1 MGAIEQ
7 MPQLVAT
14 MALQLPLLT
23 RERFADLVGLT
34 HATVFSM
41 CDRGYLPTLH
51 LSGAVGACSELGSSS
66 RNVCRQGA
74 VVSGAVI
81 KGASA
86 DALGARSTREDGRGS
101 GSPLHSKTRGNDGGA
116 MPVASS
122 DGNEARPSRW
132 DGRYRN
138 DPPAG

>member
-51 LSGAVGACSELGSSS
+51 LSGS
-66 RNVCRQGA
+66 RRVFVNLEALRAMC
-74 VVSGAVI
+74 
-81 KGASA
+81 A
-86 DALGARSTREDGRGS
+86 DKVLS
-101 GSPLHSKTRGNDGGA
+101 
-116 MPVASS
+116 
-122 DGNEARPSRW
+122 
-132 DGRYRN
+132 
-138 DPPAG
+138 